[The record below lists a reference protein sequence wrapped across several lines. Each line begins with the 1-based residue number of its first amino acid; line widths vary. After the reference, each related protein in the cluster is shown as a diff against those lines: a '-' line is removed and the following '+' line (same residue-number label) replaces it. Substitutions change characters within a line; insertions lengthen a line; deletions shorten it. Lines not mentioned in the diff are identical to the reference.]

1 MVPKIMIAWLTLNQ
15 LSSIFTLKCFVFYT
29 STLFLLSF
37 DSKIFACTTT
47 SKIASVAR
55 SFLLKPD
62 NTSRFSKSMKIDNHT
77 KHKRTTIGTIGSLI
91 DTSEINNDR
100 VPVDSAELGDA
111 VGYLLAGTFFTAT
124 VAQTLYNWDSTPV
137 DTFLSTLADRLVP
150 KLFEATED
158 VDTQRADDYTKNDI
172 LNRRERYCF
181 RCSRKCSGFFDSKTR
196 IHKR

>member
-1 MVPKIMIAWLTLNQ
+1 MVPKIMMAWLTLNQ

-29 STLFLLSF
+29 YTLFLLSF
-37 DSKIFACTTT
+37 GSKSFACTTT
-47 SKIASVAR
+47 SKTASVAR
-55 SFLLKPD
+55 LILVKPE
-62 NTSRFSKSMKIDNHT
+62 NTFQLSKSMKIDNHT
-77 KHKRTTIGTIGSLI
+77 KHKRTTIGTLGSLI

-137 DTFLSTLADRLVP
+137 NTFLSTLADRIVP

-158 VDTQRADDYTKNDI
+158 SDTRRADDYTDNDI

-181 RCSRKCSGFFDSKTR
+181 RCSRKCSGFFDSKSR